1 MEINKL
7 NEKYLK
13 DPIKF
18 AEEYLGLKFSLYQ
31 KFLLKWAMLTKKKII
46 FERNTDNDKDNQ
58 ILRYLR
64 KRTA

>member
-1 MEINKL
+1 MEINKF

-31 KFLLKWAMLTKKKII
+31 KFLLKWAMLTKKRII
-46 FERNTDNDKDNQ
+46 FERNTNNDKNN
-58 ILRYLR
+58 
-64 KRTA
+64 